1 MSETAQFVFGDELTQ
16 KNKLD
21 SIIPGK
27 MELPEPISSVE
38 VWTFRF

>member
-16 KNKLD
+16 KNKVD

-27 MELPEPISSVE
+27 MELPDSIASGVI
-38 VWTFRF
+38 WTF